1 MSSTRRDGP
10 PVMKQ
15 ITPCLWFDGVAEHA
29 AEHYT
34 SIFPDSAI
42 TGVQRYGP
50 NTPGVEGTVMV
61 VEFRL
66 RGQDY
71 VGLNGGPQ
79 FRFTEAVS
87 FQVRCES
94 QAEVD
99 EYWDKLVDGGEPGPC
114 GWLKDRFGLSWQ
126 IIPEEIFALMSDPNE
141 AAASRATQAMLAT
154 HGKLDMAVIRA
165 AHAST

>member
-1 MSSTRRDGP
+1 
-10 PVMKQ
+10 MKQ
-15 ITPCLWFDGVAEHA
+15 ITPCLWFDGNAEDA
-29 AEHYT
+29 AALYT
-34 SIFPDSAI
+34 SIFPDSAV

-50 NTPGVEGTVMV
+50 DSPGVAGTVMV

-79 FRFTEAVS
+79 FPFTEAVS

-126 IIPEEIFALMSDPNE
+126 VIPVELFTLISDPDQ
-141 AAASRATQAMLAT
+141 AAAARANQAMLAT
-154 HGKLDMAVIRA
+154 RGKLDLAVIRA
-165 AHAST
+165 AHAGD

>member
-1 MSSTRRDGP
+1 MSSGRRPGLP
-10 PVMKQ
+10 GMKQ
-15 ITPCLWFDGVAEHA
+15 ITPCLWFDGNAEDA
-29 AEHYT
+29 AAHYT
-34 SIFPDSAI
+34 SIFPDSAV
-42 TGVQRYGP
+42 TGVQHYLP
-50 NTPGVEGTVMV
+50 DTPGEAGTVMV

-79 FRFTEAVS
+79 FPFTEAVS

-126 IIPEEIFALMSDPNE
+126 IIPEELFTLISDPDQ

-165 AHAST
+165 AHAGT

>member
-1 MSSTRRDGP
+1 
-10 PVMKQ
+10 MKQ
-15 ITPCLWFDGVAEHA
+15 ITPCLWFDGNAEEA
-29 AEHYT
+29 AALYT
-34 SIFPDSAI
+34 SIFPDSAV
-42 TGVQRYGP
+42 TGVQRYMP
-50 NTPGVEGTVMV
+50 DSPGVEGSVMV

-79 FRFTEAVS
+79 FPFTEAVS

-99 EYWDKLVDGGEPGPC
+99 VYWDKLVDGGEPGPC

-126 IIPEEIFALMSDPNE
+126 VIPEELFTLISDPDP
-141 AAASRATQAMLAT
+141 AAAGRANQAMLAT
-154 HGKLDMAVIRA
+154 RGKLDLAVIRA
-165 AHAST
+165 AHAGA

>member
-1 MSSTRRDGP
+1 
-10 PVMKQ
+10 MKQ
-15 ITPCLWFDGVAEHA
+15 ITPCLWFDGNAEDA
-29 AEHYT
+29 AALYT
-34 SIFPDSAI
+34 SIFPDSAV

-50 NTPGVEGTVMV
+50 DSPGVAGTVMV

-79 FRFTEAVS
+79 FPFTEAVS

-94 QAEVD
+94 QAEGD

-126 IIPEEIFALMSDPNE
+126 VIPVELFALISDPDQ
-141 AAASRATQAMLAT
+141 AAAGRANQAMLAT
-154 HGKLDMAVIRA
+154 RGKLDLAVIRA
-165 AHAST
+165 AHAGN